1 MLSPIAFLDI
11 FSLWRTKYQI
21 GFTELMKSTVRLI
34 DKEPNQQPLPSVSK
48 LLASGPTVSVS
59 ILLRV
64 FPFCE
69 CDFNKWACISIVEMQ
84 RHTTHLVYPLMPSQS
99 SLSSVSYLLLL
110 WYYLRHEIRAV
121 NSHGLME
128 DGSCNNLLTGK
139 YMYFSDNFE
148 IWSELM
154 FFSVYIQ
161 LLSDHTQSQ
170 LALLTK
176 PSISLLIR
184 SSSNPRSSF

>member
-48 LLASGPTVSVS
+48 LLANGPTVSVS
-59 ILLRV
+59 ILLRD

-69 CDFNKWACISIVEMQ
+69 CDFNKWACISIVELQ
-84 RHTTHLVYPLMPSQS
+84 RHTTRLVYPLMPSQS

-110 WYYLRHEIRAV
+110 WYYLRHEEV
-121 NSHGLME
+121 TDQGN
-128 DGSCNNLLTGK
+128 
-139 YMYFSDNFE
+139 
-148 IWSELM
+148 
-154 FFSVYIQ
+154 
-161 LLSDHTQSQ
+161 
-170 LALLTK
+170 
-176 PSISLLIR
+176 
-184 SSSNPRSSF
+184 